1 MPRKKKFENRHFP
14 IGLTQRKLR
23 GVKRF
28 RYRKPNGKDFLFPI
42 GTLEID
48 AIEAAIIFNQ
58 KHRNPMIKLLMEHD
72 PYNKP
77 LTQWVDVIIE
87 RVRKEELE
95 AERINEDSFKAFL
108 LDMARLKT
116 LHGEVPTKTINLD
129 HVNSYLETYAKGK
142 SSGVYNRKISFLKK
156 VFSYLLDD
164 GAMTFNPAEN
174 KKKKPTPDKIRI
186 RLSLEKYKQLLNQTP
201 HSLNIAMRLSLQ
213 TTHAVNELSVA
224 KYKDCRWFDK
234 PMVEN
239 DLLVYGLMRIRR
251 QKVQKK
257 EASRVE
263 IPITQKIKDIIDDS
277 RKDNIVS
284 PYIIHQLKSRKS
296 KLAKGL
302 THHTQLRSKTISK
315 LFSKFRDKL
324 GLYDNIEMDERPTFH
339 EIRSLS
345 IHMYKKSGIDPQER
359 AAHTDAKT
367 TKKYA
372 EGHVKWVQILAA
384 ELPI

>member
-1 MPRKKKFENRHFP
+1 M
-14 IGLTQRKLR
+14 
-23 GVKRF
+23 
-28 RYRKPNGKDFLFPI
+28 
-42 GTLEID
+42 
-48 AIEAAIIFNQ
+48 
-58 KHRNPMIKLLMEHD
+58 
-72 PYNKP
+72 
-77 LTQWVDVIIE
+77 
-87 RVRKEELE
+87 
-95 AERINEDSFKAFL
+95 
-108 LDMARLKT
+108 
-116 LHGEVPTKTINLD
+116 
-129 HVNSYLETYAKGK
+129 
-142 SSGVYNRKISFLKK
+142 
-156 VFSYLLDD
+156 LDD

-224 KYKDCRWFDK
+224 KYKDSRWFDK

-239 DLLVYGLMRIRR
+239 DILVYGLMRIRR

-315 LFSKFRDKL
+315 
-324 GLYDNIEMDERPTFH
+324 
-339 EIRSLS
+339 
-345 IHMYKKSGIDPQER
+345 
-359 AAHTDAKT
+359 
-367 TKKYA
+367 
-372 EGHVKWVQILAA
+372 
-384 ELPI
+384 